1 MAYRL
6 LWSGRVWSVDVPEEV
21 GVDEALRWT
30 YVQTFVAT
38 GGSHRNAM
46 TRVLSMKYPGLAYG
60 PVKLKP
66 VSFVAASHGGVG
78 DVCVSDMSVPVGFS
92 NSRSQTPRPP
102 PSGPGRPPSRTREDG
117 WDQIPPLSQ
126 GGNTFLTGQEIIAI
140 TAIERQR
147 STIRFIFGSIGHG
160 NSGIVGAWC
169 GIGDRR
175 HKIPADERTCFAKRS
190 LKRVVFL
197 ANAGPGGIR

>member
-66 VSFVAASHGGVG
+66 VSVVAASHGGVG
-78 DVCVSDMSVPVGFS
+78 DVCVSDMSVPVGFL

-102 PSGPGRPPSRTREDG
+102 PLARVAKDG
-117 WDQIPPLSQ
+117 
-126 GGNTFLTGQEIIAI
+126 A
-140 TAIERQR
+140 
-147 STIRFIFGSIGHG
+147 
-160 NSGIVGAWC
+160 SGISGQ
-169 GIGDRR
+169 RTPTPR
-175 HKIPADERTCFAKRS
+175 PAISSASRPRGPRLAAPGLQKHGSRPTAKPHTGGWMGS
-190 LKRVVFL
+190 NSTTV
-197 ANAGPGGIR
+197 AGR